1 MVCTNNLFDVPSND
15 DGTWRRIRVCEFLSK
30 FCNNPSSNKK
40 DREFQGI
47 MPSKLLAKF
56 DDWLPVFTAMLVDIA
71 YKTQGKV
78 KDCDMVM
85 AASNKYRG
93 SQDYL
98 GKFFDEYI
106 VKEEGAHLKWTDVW
120 HEFGDW
126 YRNNGYGLSLINIRR
141 SRRST
146 L

>member
-1 MVCTNNLFDVPSND
+1 MKELTGGDAIQARALFRDPIEFKPQFKLAVCTNNLFYVPSND

-30 FCNNPSSNKK
+30 FCNKPSPNKK

-56 DDWLPVFTAMLVDIA
+56 DEWLPVFTALLVDIA

-98 GKFFDEYI
+98 GKFFD
-106 VKEEGAHLKWTDVW
+106 
-120 HEFGDW
+120 
-126 YRNNGYGLSLINIRR
+126 
-141 SRRST
+141 
-146 L
+146 